1 MMDIR
6 SNGKLCGTSPRD
18 GNSVSPTEGAARSS
32 GPAEETRV
40 HSVCRGSSRSA
51 PISAGLSDSFPPS
64 DGSGSGASPA
74 PGQEECLICKRPCSP
89 EECSGLGCHDEC
101 FDSMYGTG
109 ESSNVKNKIEAV
121 THMPWMFV
129 IAGIVLAVLLVAAEK
144 LVSAVAR

>member
-18 GNSVSPTEGAARSS
+18 GNSAGPAEGAAR
-32 GPAEETRV
+32 
-40 HSVCRGSSRSA
+40 
-51 PISAGLSDSFPPS
+51 LSDSFPPS

-101 FDSMYGTG
+101 FDNQYGTG
-109 ESSNVKNKIEAV
+109 ESSNVKNKIDA
-121 THMPWMFV
+121 TMHMLWMFV
-129 IAGIVLAVLLVAAEK
+129 ISGIVLALVLVAAEK
-144 LVSAVAR
+144 LASVVAR